1 MAAARRLR
9 ALRRQLSG
17 AAPAAAAGAALEP
30 ERSELQPE
38 LAGGL
43 LSDAAVASFVTE
55 GFCVLPNLIEVG
67 DISRQLCDEICAA
80 ARADST
86 FSFSN
91 RATLFAEVSANMNA
105 VLASRTVRGGLQS
118 LLGPGY
124 FMPPWNTHLHVNGVG
139 DQYEPG
145 HTGFHVRACPCYCS
159 LLACLLPEGRPCSV

>member
-17 AAPAAAAGAALEP
+17 AAPAAAAGA
-30 ERSELQPE
+30 ELQPE
-38 LAGGL
+38 QPEPGEL

-55 GFCVLPNLIEVG
+55 GFCVLPNLIEAG

-91 RATLFAEVSANMNA
+91 RAALFAEVSANMNA

-118 LLGPGY
+118 LLGPG
-124 FMPPWNTHLHVNGVG
+124 
-139 DQYEPG
+139 
-145 HTGFHVRACPCYCS
+145 
-159 LLACLLPEGRPCSV
+159 